1 LAAVSPAAAATFP
14 DDPGCAAQDAF
25 PSAGGL
31 DGARMGALA
40 LHQRPPAAAVYPGLA
55 AADESVVLAAGHWNV
70 REKYQAAARD
80 FPSAAG
86 LDFRWAAA
94 APVVEQADELP
105 ECQAQQRP
113 AAQLKV
119 VWLEPQLLI
128 EAAGLR
134 AAQGQPPGEWVS
146 AH

>member
-1 LAAVSPAAAATFP
+1 
-14 DDPGCAAQDAF
+14 
-25 PSAGGL
+25 
-31 DGARMGALA
+31 MGALA
-40 LHQRPPAAAVYPGLA
+40 LHHRPPAAAVYPGLA
-55 AADESVVLAAGHWNV
+55 AADESVVLAAGHRNV

-105 ECQAQQRP
+105 ECQVQQRP

-119 VWLEPQLLI
+119 VWLEPQRLV

>member
-1 LAAVSPAAAATFP
+1 
-14 DDPGCAAQDAF
+14 
-25 PSAGGL
+25 
-31 DGARMGALA
+31 MGALA

-105 ECQAQQRP
+105 ECQAQQQP

-119 VWLEPQLLI
+119 VWLEPQLLN